1 MWYGK
6 LAIIMT
12 IFAFAIAFSMYFV
25 SLSFPTSDAATQASW
40 NSTRIS
46 SIQTSLSTLQ
56 NMNAGQNPNP
66 ALLFGDFLVGATVL
80 FNILSLADITH
91 MLTSFPFWNANMN
104 LAVQII
110 YGSACGALWVYII
123 ANRSI

>member
-1 MWYGK
+1 
-6 LAIIMT
+6 
-12 IFAFAIAFSMYFV
+12 MYFI
-25 SLSFPTSDAATQASW
+25 SLTYTTSDVASTGHASW
-40 NSTRIS
+40 NATKIS
-46 SIQTSLSTLQ
+46 SIRTGLSTLQ

-80 FNILSLADITH
+80 FNIMSVADITH
-91 MLTSFPFWNANMN
+91 MLTEFPGWNDNMN
-104 LAVQII
+104 IVVQIL